1 MKDSISKVQTA
12 PHIALMTNENGHVS
26 KNVGG
31 LFSAR
36 YIHMISS
43 TVLNNDVCWYSWPSG
58 NTQTH
63 PPRVG
68 AEIKVT
74 YNILAQNRIRGVGAT
89 VAS

>member
-43 TVLNNDVCWYSWPSG
+43 TVLNNDVCWYSWASG

-63 PPRVG
+63 PSQVG

-74 YNILAQNRIRGVGAT
+74 STMLVQNKVRGVGTT

>member
-1 MKDSISKVQTA
+1 
-12 PHIALMTNENGHVS
+12 MTNENGHVS

-36 YIHMISS
+36 YIHMISD
-43 TVLNNDVCWYSWPSG
+43 TVLNNDVCWYPCPSG
-58 NTQTH
+58 NTQAH
-63 PPRVG
+63 LLLME

-74 YNILAQNRIRGVGAT
+74 YNMLAQNRIRGVGAT